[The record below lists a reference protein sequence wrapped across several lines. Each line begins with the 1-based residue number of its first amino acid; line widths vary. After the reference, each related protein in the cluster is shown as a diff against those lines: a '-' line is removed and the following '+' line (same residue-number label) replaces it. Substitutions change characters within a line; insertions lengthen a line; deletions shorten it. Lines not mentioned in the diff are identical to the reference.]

1 MVEANYWQYYLSLEE
16 DIDRLF
22 RYIEPSEHNFS
33 AYSVEL
39 TRLYLAIC
47 SEIDVLLKAYCKLLH
62 AGSIASKINKYAE
75 VVVSSKKSLCSETVN
90 LQKFGLSMTPFS
102 EWEQLSTPVW
112 WKKHNG
118 VKHNRDVNF
127 RDANLGNVL
136 NSFAALY
143 LLNLYYYH
151 ERSSIELRK
160 QGFFEPLETTVLSL
174 KSRLDLL
181 KIDSVVLDL
190 QER

>member
-1 MVEANYWQYYLSLEE
+1 MEANYWQYYLSFEE

-22 RYIEPSEHNFS
+22 RYIEPSEQNFS
-33 AYSVEL
+33 VYSVEL

-47 SEIDVLLKAYCKLLH
+47 SEIDVLLKAYCKLLD
-62 AGSIASKINKYAE
+62 AGSNPSRINEYAE
-75 VVVSSKKSLCSETVN
+75 VVVSSKKGLCSQTVN
-90 LQKFGLSMTPFS
+90 FQRFGLSMTPFS
-102 EWEQLSTPVW
+102 EWEQLSTPDW

-118 VKHNRDVNF
+118 VKHNRGVNF

-136 NSFAALY
+136 NAFAALY

-160 QGFFEPLETTVLSL
+160 QGFFEPIEETAASL
-174 KSRLDLL
+174 KSRLDVL
-181 KIDSVVLDL
+181 KIDSVWLNVLA
-190 QER
+190 R

>member
-1 MVEANYWQYYLSLEE
+1 VEVNYWQYYLSFEE

-33 AYSVEL
+33 VYSVEL

-47 SEIDVLLKAYCKLLH
+47 SEIDVLLKAYCKLLD
-62 AGSIASKINKYAE
+62 AVSNPSKINEYAE
-75 VVVSSKKSLCSETVN
+75 VVVLTKSGFCSKTVN
-90 LQKFGLSMTPFS
+90 LQRSRLSFTPFS
-102 EWEQLSTPVW
+102 EWKQQSTPAW

-127 RDANLGNVL
+127 KDANLGNVL
-136 NSFAALY
+136 NAFAALY

-151 ERSSIELRK
+151 EQSSIELRK
-160 QGFFEPLETTVLSL
+160 QGFFEQLEETAASL
-174 KSRLDLL
+174 KSRLDVLR
-181 KIDSVVLDL
+181 IDSVWLSVL
-190 QER
+190 ER